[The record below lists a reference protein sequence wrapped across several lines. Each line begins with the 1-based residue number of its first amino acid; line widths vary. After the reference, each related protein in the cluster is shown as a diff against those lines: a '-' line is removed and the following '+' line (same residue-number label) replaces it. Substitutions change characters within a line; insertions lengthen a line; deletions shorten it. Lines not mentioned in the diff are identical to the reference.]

1 MNKIKQLLILTI
13 LLVAAVSPAAVAD
26 QESREAVSYEAL
38 IMNTDMIMNTRQSTF
53 AKIHSVKVLNLSG
66 GAVRIIFNVELTKT
80 DGTFEY
86 EQYEQTLQPGS
97 DWYNQSVTNGKLLDV
112 RE

>member
-1 MNKIKQLLILTI
+1 MNKLKALLSILI
-13 LLVAAVSPAAVAD
+13 LLVAAVPPAAVSD
-26 QESREAVSYEAL
+26 QESYEAI

-53 AKIHSVKVLNLSG
+53 AKIHSVKVLKLSE
-66 GAVRIIFNVELTKT
+66 GAVRIVFNVELTKT

-97 DWYNQSVTNGKLLDV
+97 DWYNQSVTNGQLLDV

>member
-1 MNKIKQLLILTI
+1 MNKLRTLFLTI
-13 LLVAAVSPAAVAD
+13 TLLVATVSPTVAAD
-26 QESREAVSYEAL
+26 QESREAVSYEGI

-53 AKIHSVKVLNLSG
+53 GKIHSVKVLQLTG
-66 GAVRIIFNVELTKT
+66 GVIRIVFNVELTKT

-86 EQYEQTLQPGS
+86 EQYSQDLQPGA
-97 DWYNQSVTNGKLLDV
+97 DWYNQTVTEGKLLDI

>member
-13 LLVAAVSPAAVAD
+13 LLVTAVSPAAVAD
-26 QESREAVSYEAL
+26 QESREAVSYEAI

-86 EQYEQTLQPGS
+86 EQYEQILQPGS

>member
-1 MNKIKQLLILTI
+1 MNKLKILLSLTI
-13 LLVAAVSPAAVAD
+13 LLVAAVPPAAVAD
-26 QESREAVSYEAL
+26 QESYEAI

-53 AKIHSVKVLNLSG
+53 AKIHSVKVLKLSE

>member
-1 MNKIKQLLILTI
+1 MNKLKILLSLTI
-13 LLVAAVSPAAVAD
+13 LLVAAVPPAAVAN
-26 QESREAVSYEAL
+26 QESYEAI

-53 AKIHSVKVLNLSG
+53 AKIHSVKVLKLSE
-66 GAVRIIFNVELTKT
+66 GAVRIVFNVELTKT

>member
-13 LLVAAVSPAAVAD
+13 LLVTAVSPAAVAD
-26 QESREAVSYEAL
+26 QESREAISYEAI

>member
-1 MNKIKQLLILTI
+1 MNKIKRLLILTI
-13 LLVAAVSPAAVAD
+13 LLVTAVSPAAVAN
-26 QESREAVSYEAL
+26 QESREAVSYEAI

>member
-1 MNKIKQLLILTI
+1 MNKIKRLLILTI

-26 QESREAVSYEAL
+26 QESYEAL

>member
-1 MNKIKQLLILTI
+1 MNKLKILLSLTI
-13 LLVAAVSPAAVAD
+13 LLVAAVPPAAVAD
-26 QESREAVSYEAL
+26 RESYEAI

-53 AKIHSVKVLNLSG
+53 AKIHSVKVLKLSE

-97 DWYNQSVTNGKLLDV
+97 DWYNQSVTNGQLLDV

>member
-1 MNKIKQLLILTI
+1 MNKIKRLLSLTI
-13 LLVAAVSPAAVAD
+13 LLVAAVPPAAVAD
-26 QESREAVSYEAL
+26 QESYEAI

-53 AKIHSVKVLNLSG
+53 AKIHSVKVLKLSE
-66 GAVRIIFNVELTKT
+66 GAVRIVFNVELTKT

-97 DWYNQSVTNGKLLDV
+97 DWYNQSVTNGQLLDI

>member
-1 MNKIKQLLILTI
+1 MNKLKILLSLTI
-13 LLVAAVSPAAVAD
+13 LLVAAVPPAAVAD
-26 QESREAVSYEAL
+26 QESYEAI
-38 IMNTDMIMNTRQSTF
+38 IMHTDMIMNTRQSTF
-53 AKIHSVKVLNLSG
+53 AKIHSVKVLKLSG
-66 GAVRIIFNVELTKT
+66 GAVRIVFNVELTKT

-97 DWYNQSVTNGKLLDV
+97 DWYNQSVTNGQLLDV

>member
-1 MNKIKQLLILTI
+1 MNRIKQLLILTI
-13 LLVAAVSPAAVAD
+13 LLVTAVSPAAVAD
-26 QESREAVSYEAL
+26 QESYEAI

-97 DWYNQSVTNGKLLDV
+97 DWYNQSVTNGQLLDV

>member
-1 MNKIKQLLILTI
+1 MNKIKRLLSLTI
-13 LLVAAVSPAAVAD
+13 LLVAAVPPAAVAD
-26 QESREAVSYEAL
+26 QESYEAI

-53 AKIHSVKVLNLSG
+53 AKIHSVKVLKLSE

-97 DWYNQSVTNGKLLDV
+97 DWYNQSVTNGQLLDV

>member
-1 MNKIKQLLILTI
+1 MNKIKRLLILTI
-13 LLVAAVSPAAVAD
+13 LLVAAVSHAAVAD
-26 QESREAVSYEAL
+26 QESYEAL

>member
-1 MNKIKQLLILTI
+1 MSKLKTLLSLTI
-13 LLVAAVSPAAVAD
+13 LLVAAVPPAAVAD
-26 QESREAVSYEAL
+26 QESYEAI

-53 AKIHSVKVLNLSG
+53 AKIHSVKVLKLSE
-66 GAVRIIFNVELTKT
+66 GAVRIVFNVELTKT

-97 DWYNQSVTNGKLLDV
+97 DWYNQSVTNGQLLDV

>member
-1 MNKIKQLLILTI
+1 MNKLKILLSLTI
-13 LLVAAVSPAAVAD
+13 LLVAAVPPAAVAD
-26 QESREAVSYEAL
+26 QESYEAI

-53 AKIHSVKVLNLSG
+53 AKIHSVKVLKLSEG
-66 GAVRIIFNVELTKT
+66 TVRIIFNVELTKT

>member
-1 MNKIKQLLILTI
+1 MNKIKRLLILTI
-13 LLVAAVSPAAVAD
+13 LLVVAVSSAAVAD
-26 QESREAVSYEAL
+26 QESREAVSYEAI

-53 AKIHSVKVLNLSG
+53 AKIHSVKVLKLSG

-97 DWYNQSVTNGKLLDV
+97 DWYNQSVTNGKLLDI

>member
-1 MNKIKQLLILTI
+1 MNKIKRLLILTT
-13 LLVAAVSPAAVAD
+13 LLVTAVSPAAVAD
-26 QESREAVSYEAL
+26 QESCEAVSYEAI

-97 DWYNQSVTNGKLLDV
+97 DWYNQSVSNGQLLDV

>member
-26 QESREAVSYEAL
+26 QESYEAI

>member
-1 MNKIKQLLILTI
+1 MNKLKILLSLTI
-13 LLVAAVSPAAVAD
+13 LLVAAVPPAAVAN
-26 QESREAVSYEAL
+26 QESYEAI

-53 AKIHSVKVLNLSG
+53 AKIHSVKVLKLSE

-97 DWYNQSVTNGKLLDV
+97 DWYNQSVTNGQLLDV

>member
-1 MNKIKQLLILTI
+1 MNKLKALLSILI

-26 QESREAVSYEAL
+26 QESYEAI

-53 AKIHSVKVLNLSG
+53 AKIHSVKVLKLSE
-66 GAVRIIFNVELTKT
+66 GAVRIVFNVELTKT

-97 DWYNQSVTNGKLLDV
+97 DWYNQSVTNGQLLDV

>member
-1 MNKIKQLLILTI
+1 MNILKKSLFLTTLLAI
-13 LLVAAVSPAAVAD
+13 AVSPAVAN
-26 QESREAVSYEAL
+26 QESRETASYEAI

-66 GAVRIIFNVELTKT
+66 GAVKIIFNVELTKT

-86 EQYEQTLQPGS
+86 EQYDQTLQPGS
-97 DWYNQSVTNGKLLDV
+97 DWYNQSVTDGQLLDIK
-112 RE
+112 E

>member
-1 MNKIKQLLILTI
+1 MNILKKSLFLTT
-13 LLVAAVSPAAVAD
+13 LLVAAVTPAAVAD
-26 QESREAVSYEAL
+26 QESYEAI

-53 AKIHSVKVLNLSG
+53 AKIHSVKVLKLSG
-66 GAVRIIFNVELTKT
+66 GAVRIVFNVELTKT

-86 EQYEQTLQPGS
+86 EQYDQTLQPGS
-97 DWYNQSVTNGKLLDV
+97 DWYNQSVTNGQLLDV

>member
-1 MNKIKQLLILTI
+1 MNKLKILLSLTI
-13 LLVAAVSPAAVAD
+13 LLVAAVPPAAVAD
-26 QESREAVSYEAL
+26 QESYEAI

-53 AKIHSVKVLNLSG
+53 AKIHSVKVLKLSE
-66 GAVRIIFNVELTKT
+66 GAVRIVFNVELTKT

>member
-1 MNKIKQLLILTI
+1 MNKIKRLLILTI
-13 LLVAAVSPAAVAD
+13 LLVTAVSPAAVAD
-26 QESREAVSYEAL
+26 QESYEAI

-97 DWYNQSVTNGKLLDV
+97 DWYNQSVTNGQLLDI

>member
-1 MNKIKQLLILTI
+1 MNKLKTLLSLTI
-13 LLVAAVSPAAVAD
+13 LLVAAVPPAAVAD
-26 QESREAVSYEAL
+26 QESYEAI

-53 AKIHSVKVLNLSG
+53 AKIHSVKVLKLSE
-66 GAVRIIFNVELTKT
+66 GAVRIVFNVELTKT

-97 DWYNQSVTNGKLLDV
+97 DWYNQSVTNGQLLDV

>member
-1 MNKIKQLLILTI
+1 MNKIKRLLILTI
-13 LLVAAVSPAAVAD
+13 LLVTAVSPAAVAD
-26 QESREAVSYEAL
+26 QESYEAI

>member
-13 LLVAAVSPAAVAD
+13 LLVTAVSPAAVAD
-26 QESREAVSYEAL
+26 QESREAVSYEAI

>member
-1 MNKIKQLLILTI
+1 MNKIKRLLILTI

-26 QESREAVSYEAL
+26 QESYEAI

-53 AKIHSVKVLNLSG
+53 AKINSVKVLNLSG

>member
-1 MNKIKQLLILTI
+1 MNKLKALLSILI
-13 LLVAAVSPAAVAD
+13 LLVAAVPPAAVAD
-26 QESREAVSYEAL
+26 QESYEAI

-53 AKIHSVKVLNLSG
+53 AKIHSVKVLKLSE

-97 DWYNQSVTNGKLLDV
+97 DWYNQSVTNGQLLDV

>member
-1 MNKIKQLLILTI
+1 MNRIKQLLILII

-26 QESREAVSYEAL
+26 QESHEAVSYEAI

-53 AKIHSVKVLNLSG
+53 AKIHSVKVLNLNE
-66 GAVRIIFNVELTKT
+66 GAVKIIFNVELTKT

-97 DWYNQSVTNGKLLDV
+97 DWYNQSVTNGQLLDV

>member
-1 MNKIKQLLILTI
+1 MNKLKILLSLTI
-13 LLVAAVSPAAVAD
+13 LLVAAVPPAAVAN
-26 QESREAVSYEAL
+26 QESREAVSYEAI

-53 AKIHSVKVLNLSG
+53 AKIHSVKVLKLSE
-66 GAVRIIFNVELTKT
+66 GAVRIVFNVELTKT

-97 DWYNQSVTNGKLLDV
+97 DWYNQSVTNGQLLDV

>member
-1 MNKIKQLLILTI
+1 MNKLKALLSILI
-13 LLVAAVSPAAVAD
+13 LLVAAVPPAAVAD
-26 QESREAVSYEAL
+26 QESYEAI

-53 AKIHSVKVLNLSG
+53 AKIHSVKVLKLSE
-66 GAVRIIFNVELTKT
+66 GAVRIVFNVELTKT

-97 DWYNQSVTNGKLLDV
+97 DWYNQSVINGQLLDV

>member
-1 MNKIKQLLILTI
+1 MNRIKQLLILTM
-13 LLVAAVSPAAVAD
+13 LLVTAVSPAAVAD
-26 QESREAVSYEAL
+26 QESREAVSYEAI

-86 EQYEQTLQPGS
+86 EQTLQPGS
-97 DWYNQSVTNGKLLDV
+97 DWYNQSVTNGQLLDI

>member
-1 MNKIKQLLILTI
+1 MNILKKSLFLTTLLAI
-13 LLVAAVSPAAVAD
+13 AVAPAVAN

-53 AKIHSVKVLNLSG
+53 AKIHSVKVLKLSE
-66 GAVRIIFNVELTKT
+66 GAVRIVFNVELTKT

-97 DWYNQSVTNGKLLDV
+97 DWYNQSVTNGQLLDV

>member
-13 LLVAAVSPAAVAD
+13 LLVTAVSPAAVAD

>member
-1 MNKIKQLLILTI
+1 MNKLKALLSILI
-13 LLVAAVSPAAVAD
+13 LLVAAVPPAAVAD
-26 QESREAVSYEAL
+26 QESYEAI

-53 AKIHSVKVLNLSG
+53 AKIHSVKVLKLSE

-86 EQYEQTLQPGS
+86 EQYDQTLQPGS

>member
-1 MNKIKQLLILTI
+1 MNKLKALLSILI
-13 LLVAAVSPAAVAD
+13 LLVAAVPPAAVAN
-26 QESREAVSYEAL
+26 QESYEAI

-53 AKIHSVKVLNLSG
+53 AKIHSVKVLKLSE
-66 GAVRIIFNVELTKT
+66 GAVRIVFNVELTKT

-97 DWYNQSVTNGKLLDV
+97 DWYNQSVTNGQLLDV

>member
-13 LLVAAVSPAAVAD
+13 LLVTAVSPAAVAD

-97 DWYNQSVTNGKLLDV
+97 DWYNQSVTNGQLLDV